1 YGIGETFT
9 LLVPNTKGGASVP
22 LAMNEKAMEKAN
34 PMYMNIYRQIGQYWG
49 EQPGT
54 SGPVYVGAFVMFLF
68 VLGLFIVK
76 GPMKWALLVATILSI
91 LLSWGK
97 NFMGFTDFFIDYIP
111 MYSKF
116 RTVSSILVVAEFTIP
131 LLAMLAL
138 KEWVERPQ
146 LLKENRKEILISLGL
161 TGGLA
166 LLFALAPKLFFSSY
180 VSSMEMHALQGIP
193 ADQLVP
199 LLANLEEVR
208 MSMFTSDA
216 WRSVLVILIG
226 ITLLWMYSAGKL
238 KQNVLVG
245 ALIVLCLV
253 DMWDVNKRYLYDGQ
267 FVEKQEQTRTF
278 EPTETDKI
286 ILQDKDLNY
295 RVLNLASNTFNE
307 NNTSYWH
314 KSIGGYHA
322 AKLRRYQEMIEE
334 HISTEM
340 NSLFK
345 EVAEAGGDM
354 DSLDASKFPVLNML
368 NARYFIFPLEG
379 GQTVPLRNPFA
390 LGNAWFVDEVQYVNN
405 ANEEIEAI
413 HGIDPLHQIVVD
425 KRFES
430 IVKASS
436 ASDSTCSITLTA
448 YEPNDLKYEVNSSK
462 GGTVVFSEIY
472 YPGWQAYID
481 GEKVEHGRANYILR
495 AMNVPA
501 GQHVVE
507 FKFDPDTLHA
517 TETIAYI
524 AFALLAIAAVV
535 IVILEVKKRK

>member
-1 YGIGETFT
+1 
-9 LLVPNTKGGASVP
+9 
-22 LAMNEKAMEKAN
+22 
-34 PMYMNIYRQIGQYWG
+34 
-49 EQPGT
+49 
-54 SGPVYVGAFVMFLF
+54 
-68 VLGLFIVK
+68 
-76 GPMKWALLVATILSI
+76 
-91 LLSWGK
+91 
-97 NFMGFTDFFIDYIP
+97 
-111 MYSKF
+111 
-116 RTVSSILVVAEFTIP
+116 
-131 LLAMLAL
+131 
-138 KEWVERPQ
+138 
-146 LLKENRKEILISLGL
+146 
-161 TGGLA
+161 
-166 LLFALAPKLFFSSY
+166 
-180 VSSMEMHALQGIP
+180 
-193 ADQLVP
+193 
-199 LLANLEEVR
+199 
-208 MSMFTSDA
+208 
-216 WRSVLVILIG
+216 
-226 ITLLWMYSAGKL
+226 MYSAGKL

-413 HGIDPLHQIVVD
+413 HGIDPLRKIVVD

-430 IVKASS
+430 IVQASS